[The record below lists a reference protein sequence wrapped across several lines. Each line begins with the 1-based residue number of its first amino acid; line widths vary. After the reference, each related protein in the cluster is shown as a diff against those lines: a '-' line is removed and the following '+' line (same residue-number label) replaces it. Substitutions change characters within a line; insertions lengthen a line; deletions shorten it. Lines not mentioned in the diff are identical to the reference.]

1 MSEIDNYLLKARD
14 AIRSG
19 DADKRVRVAKEIIS
33 AFRDEIPHL
42 ANFRVTALS
51 GQGDF
56 TEDDLRQLMGK
67 LRVLREKNDMAIYGP
82 YGLEAISDAI
92 RQLEN
97 ALLDTPEK
105 CELEQIYDRIDYLY
119 ANRLDAYTDGLCG
132 WHYNDDVPS
141 DGQTRLRIEKL
152 RHYRDEELRELKV
165 AEAQA
170 GKTYVSQSQSQSQ
183 QASARA
189 QSIVTVNLEETVE
202 KIEELP
208 ESSLSEDDKV
218 FLEGLM
224 ANLDAAAKKEKPSKK
239 ERLNKLLGFLT
250 DKGVDVVIAVWPFIW
265 NIIQK
270 G

>member
-1 MSEIDNYLLKARD
+1 MRLATWNVNSIRTRVDRVLAFLQREEIDALAMQEIKCRPDQFPHD
-14 AIRSG
+14 AFAHAG
-19 DADKRVRVAKEIIS
+19 YELAVHGLDQWNGVAI
-33 AFRDEIPHL
+33 
-42 ANFRVTALS
+42 
-51 GQGDF
+51 
-56 TEDDLRQLMGK
+56 
-67 LRVLREKNDMAIYGP
+67 
-82 YGLEAISDAI
+82 
-92 RQLEN
+92 
-97 ALLDTPEK
+97 
-105 CELEQIYDRIDYLY
+105 
-119 ANRLDAYTDGLCG
+119 
-132 WHYNDDVPS
+132 PS

-152 RHYRDEELRELKV
+152 RHYRDEELRKLKV